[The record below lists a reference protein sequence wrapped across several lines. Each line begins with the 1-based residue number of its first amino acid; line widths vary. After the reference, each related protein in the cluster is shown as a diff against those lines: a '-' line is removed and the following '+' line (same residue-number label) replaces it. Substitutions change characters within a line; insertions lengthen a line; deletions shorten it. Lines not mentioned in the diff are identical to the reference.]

1 MTEQQCDG
9 NGGMDGADETDEILL
24 ALEGLIERATSP
36 VVRLCLEEAHAD
48 IAHLTG
54 RDDGHSDA
62 GQAAAA

>member
-1 MTEQQCDG
+1 MSEQQGDG
-9 NGGMDGADETDEILL
+9 GVDGADEAGEILL

-54 RDDGHSDA
+54 RDDGHRDE
-62 GQAAAA
+62 GRAAAA